1 MYNVKIAEKNYDL
14 ADFYEVSKILKKFE
28 GPREGFPVYFS
39 EKLKDFYESTY
50 LNKDDEALEKDIYK
64 TQLLINDCFDYLFSG
79 EGDFEKY
86 FDEKAKMKFKES
98 LNSLRKHK
106 TKINVC
112 YEPQVV
118 AKKLESEDDLDLF
131 YYYSFT
137 LCYLNEYLIQLFSI
151 FKDRFQGGSFSK
163 IEVKSLNDYLMNIFT
178 VEFEKAF
185 VEFEKGIFKSNLE
198 GELK

>member
-1 MYNVKIAEKNYDL
+1 MYNVKISEKNYDL

-28 GPREGFPVYFS
+28 GPRDGFPVYFS
-39 EKLKDFYESTY
+39 DKLKEFFEDTY
-50 LNKDDEALEKDIYK
+50 LTKDDEALEKDVYK

-86 FDEKAKMKFKES
+86 FDEKSRVKYKES
-98 LNSLRKHK
+98 LSSLRKHK

-112 YEPQVV
+112 YEPEVV
-118 AKKLESEDDLDLF
+118 AQKLESENDLDLF

-151 FKDRFQGGSFSK
+151 FKDRFQRGSLGK
-163 IEVKSLNDYLMNIFT
+163 IEVKSLNDYLMKIFT

-185 VEFEKGIFKSNLE
+185 IEFEKGI
-198 GELK
+198 LKYDQRGS

>member
-1 MYNVKIAEKNYDL
+1 MYNVKISEKNYDL

-28 GPREGFPVYFS
+28 GPREVFPVYFS
-39 EKLKDFYESTY
+39 EKLKEFYESAY
-50 LNKDDEALEKDIYK
+50 LAKDDETLEKDIYK

-118 AKKLESEDDLDLF
+118 AQKLESEDDLDLF

-185 VEFEKGIFKSNLE
+185 VEFEKGIFKSDLE

>member
-1 MYNVKIAEKNYDL
+1 MYNVKISEKNYDL

-28 GPREGFPVYFS
+28 GPREVFPVYFS
-39 EKLKDFYESTY
+39 EKLKEFYESAY
-50 LNKDDEALEKDIYK
+50 LAKDDETLEKDIYK

-86 FDEKAKMKFKES
+86 FDEKAKIKFKES

-118 AKKLESEDDLDLF
+118 AQKLESEDDLDLF

-185 VEFEKGIFKSNLE
+185 VEFEKGIFKSDLE

>member
-1 MYNVKIAEKNYDL
+1 MYNVKISEKNYDL

-28 GPREGFPVYFS
+28 GPREVFPVYFS
-39 EKLKDFYESTY
+39 EKLKEFYESAY
-50 LNKDDEALEKDIYK
+50 LAKDDETLEKDIYK

-118 AKKLESEDDLDLF
+118 AQKLESEDDLDIF

-163 IEVKSLNDYLMNIFT
+163 VEVKSLNNYLMNIFT

-185 VEFEKGIFKSNLE
+185 VEFEKGIFKSDLE